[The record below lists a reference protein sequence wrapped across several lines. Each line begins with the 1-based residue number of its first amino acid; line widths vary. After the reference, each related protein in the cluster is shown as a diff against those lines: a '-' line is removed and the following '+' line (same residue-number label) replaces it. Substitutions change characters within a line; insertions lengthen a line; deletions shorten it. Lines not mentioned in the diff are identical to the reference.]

1 MSEKVISDYNG
12 YDYKKNF
19 WEDAD
24 REYEDQ
30 ADRMAIR
37 KLLPKRMEK
46 FADIGGGYGRLANEY
61 LKRARKVYI
70 FDYSKTELAQAKEIY
85 GDKVETKAGDIYELP
100 FKDNELDGLLMV
112 RVTHHLKNMDKTIQ
126 IDYLYKN
133 NDYENIIVW
142 AEKLNPDYLS
152 QKTSTFTTDDG
163 REVKLASNKEKYFN
177 WLSKSYQEVANK
189 RTLPKMARYVT
200 GRSRVNPFDKKVA
213 NYKEISKDGFYN
225 YHPKYVEEIFGKVG
239 FKCEKVL
246 SVSNFR
252 SKGLKKIFGTK
263 NLVKMEDSAQQLL
276 AGVRFAPSIYYKLR
290 KPEE

>member
-12 YDYKKNF
+12 YDYKKIF

-61 LKRARKVYI
+61 LKRAHKVVV

-85 GDKVETKAGDIYELP
+85 GDKLETKAGDIYKLP
-100 FKDNELDGLLMV
+100 FRDEELDGLMMI
-112 RVTHHLKNMDKTIQ
+112 RVTHHLKDMKKATME
-126 IDYLYKN
+126 LYRVLKPGGVAV
-133 NDYENIIVW
+133 I
-142 AEKLNPDYLS
+142 
-152 QKTSTFTTDDG
+152 
-163 REVKLASNKEKYFN
+163 
-177 WLSKSYQEVANK
+177 EVANK
-189 RTLPKMARYVT
+189 RTIPKIVRFVT
-200 GRSRVNPFDKKVA
+200 RRSKINPFDKKVA

-225 YHPKYVEEIFGKVG
+225 YHPKYVEEIFSKVG
-239 FKCEKVL
+239 FKIERVL

-252 SKGLKKIFGTK
+252 SKVLKKTFKTN
-263 NLVKMEDSAQQLL
+263 NLVKMEDKAQSIL
-276 AGVRFAPSIYYKLR
+276 APIRFAPSIYYKLR